1 MDFYKK
7 DDENSAHLRADSTFA
22 IDEKYNQTFTT
33 FKNMKIDWSNFS
45 IAVRRSEVQYTIKQN
60 TYFNFEES
68 NTQVVFAAST
78 DGVDARTRMNFLIDT
93 SEKDIYVFFHCK
105 ALDKSK
111 DKSEQTRFLFQKCS
125 FQVTG
130 KNNAYLMLV
139 DDTSFAAN
147 AYSLEISNTM
157 LSEDKTDEKV
167 GTHFKSNTYQKYVAR
182 FKEDR
187 NRRVKVVDLFDA
199 MQMKALPDGN
209 PTNVGYMF
217 IIGMGRNYV
226 KFGRGGSVNA
236 LVYIPH
242 GMYSNESSGI
252 LNFIPI
258 ANSGNNEASIVAKDI
273 YIGGSNR
280 GQLIFSSYDVSQTGS
295 KNNNSAGITMDGL
308 INTDT
313 VNHGTKWVAGDYY
326 YG

>member
-1 MDFYKK
+1 
-7 DDENSAHLRADSTFA
+7 
-22 IDEKYNQTFTT
+22 
-33 FKNMKIDWSNFS
+33 
-45 IAVRRSEVQYTIKQN
+45 
-60 TYFNFEES
+60 
-68 NTQVVFAAST
+68 
-78 DGVDARTRMNFLIDT
+78 
-93 SEKDIYVFFHCK
+93 
-105 ALDKSK
+105 
-111 DKSEQTRFLFQKCS
+111 
-125 FQVTG
+125 
-130 KNNAYLMLV
+130 
-139 DDTSFAAN
+139 
-147 AYSLEISNTM
+147 
-157 LSEDKTDEKV
+157 
-167 GTHFKSNTYQKYVAR
+167 
-182 FKEDR
+182 
-187 NRRVKVVDLFDA
+187 

-242 GMYSNESSGI
+242 GMYSNESSGV

-308 INTDT
+308 INPDT
-313 VNHGTKWVAGDYY
+313 VSHDTKWVAGDYY